1 LGCGLIVEVP
11 FGEGSRETL
20 RKEAR
25 VSLRQGRKLETLY
38 YSPRLMR

>member
-25 VSLRQGRKLETLY
+25 VSLRQGRKLEALY
-38 YSPRLMR
+38 HSLRLMR